1 MTGSPLGSLA
11 PLGGCRFENIENL
24 VILGVTSSTNEVG
37 RDIASRMLADDNEIL
52 PTVII
57 AARQQGGRGRS
68 GRRWESPEGSLA
80 VSLLLSWPDTPRRVR
95 LPLEIGIPLARS
107 LSESFGVDVRLKWP
121 NDLTIAG
128 RKLGGILIETRQGED
143 GEGTAVVGVGLNAT
157 TPQVAL
163 DALALTGAT
172 SLLVAGGKPEALA
185 GDRPVLVLLE
195 AIDAAI
201 GSELEGLEA
210 AFASVS
216 AHSIGETIVVHD
228 GPKRLEGTYQGVT
241 ADGFLR
247 LKTSLGDEVVLSGE
261 VESF

>member
-1 MTGSPLGSLA
+1 MTRSPLGSLA

-24 VILGVTSSTNEVG
+24 VLLQATGSTNEVG
-37 RDIASRMLADDNEIL
+37 RDIAARMIAEDNEIL
-52 PTVII
+52 PTVIV
-57 AARQQGGRGRS
+57 AARQEGGRGRS

-80 VSLLLSWPDTPRRVR
+80 VSLLLPWPETPRRVR
-95 LPLEIGIPLARS
+95 LPLEIAIPLSRR
-107 LSESFGVDVRLKWP
+107 LSESFGVDVRIKWP
-121 NDLTIAG
+121 NDLMIAG

-143 GEGTAVVGVGLNAT
+143 GDGTAVVGVGLNAT
-157 TPQVAL
+157 TLQEAF
-163 DALALTGAT
+163 DRLALTGAT
-172 SLLVAGGKPEALA
+172 SLLVAGAKAETLV
-185 GDRPVLVLLE
+185 GDRPLLALLD

-201 GSELEGLEA
+201 GSELDELGA

-216 AHSIGETIVVHD
+216 THAVGETIVVHD

-247 LKTSLGDEVVLSGE
+247 LRTSSGDEVVLSGE